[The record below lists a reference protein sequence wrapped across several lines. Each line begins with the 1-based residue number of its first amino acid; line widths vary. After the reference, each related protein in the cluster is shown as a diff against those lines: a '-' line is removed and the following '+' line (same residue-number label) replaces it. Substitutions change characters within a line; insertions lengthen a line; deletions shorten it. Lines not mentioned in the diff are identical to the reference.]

1 MYVNVLLVCLY
12 CLFVSV
18 LLAHVLPAG
27 AAWAGR
33 DKIGEFQASGFLFK
47 DTVEVNAL
55 DDPEGAFTK
64 EIDARG

>member
-1 MYVNVLLVCLY
+1 MLS
-12 CLFVSV
+12 LFVT
-18 LLAHVLPAG
+18 LLLAG

-55 DDPEGAFTK
+55 DDPEGVTGLLRNHHVW
-64 EIDARG
+64 IDFCY